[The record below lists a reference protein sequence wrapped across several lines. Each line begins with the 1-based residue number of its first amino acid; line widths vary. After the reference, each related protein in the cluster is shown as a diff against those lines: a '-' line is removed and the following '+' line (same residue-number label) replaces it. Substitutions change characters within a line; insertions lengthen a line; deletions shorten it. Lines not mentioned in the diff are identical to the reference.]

1 MAMGEKELVLTNIRE
16 VTNGIIKDIGINNSF
31 SSWKNTEIGLRF
43 IKEDT
48 TKFNLGIKLWLEI
61 IEQQILSEEIWQI
74 IDSCPLIGSNI
85 LEKYSWLNNLKDIK
99 EYSKQVNK

>member
-85 LEKYSWLNNLKDIK
+85 LEKYSLLNNLKDIK

>member
-61 IEQQILSEEIWQI
+61 VEQQILSEEIWQI

-85 LEKYSWLNNLKDIK
+85 LEKYCWLNNLKDIK
-99 EYSKQVNK
+99 EYSKQVNN

>member
-1 MAMGEKELVLTNIRE
+1 MEMGEKELVLTNIRE

-61 IEQQILSEEIWQI
+61 VEQQILSEEIFDVI
-74 IDSCPLIGSNI
+74 EI
-85 LEKYSWLNNLKDIK
+85 LKNQYNWMSNLKDIK
-99 EYSKQVNK
+99 EYSRLVNN

>member
-1 MAMGEKELVLTNIRE
+1 MGEKEIVLTNIGV
-16 VTNGIIKDIGINNSF
+16 VTTGIIKDIGINNSF

-43 IKEDT
+43 IKDDT
-48 TKFNLGIKLWLEI
+48 DKFNLGIKLWLEI
-61 IEQQILSEEIWQI
+61 VEQQILSQEIWQI

-99 EYSKQVNK
+99 KYSKQVNN